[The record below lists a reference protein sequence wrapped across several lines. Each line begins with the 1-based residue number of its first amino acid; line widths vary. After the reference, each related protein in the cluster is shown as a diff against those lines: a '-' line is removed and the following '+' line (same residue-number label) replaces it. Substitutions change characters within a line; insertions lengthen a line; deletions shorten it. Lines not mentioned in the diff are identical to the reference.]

1 MTSVSRNILFVSQDY
16 TFTSDFI
23 TMLESDI
30 RIIDW
35 KIEKNVKAQKISLDF
50 GWELIYFYT
59 CSDEA
64 FSDLFQNKILES
76 LLDRITWKNAY
87 KDFSRW
93 LEVVNAFLEGWRKES
108 KSFDLTALIGLYD
121 GRAFHFSTIWSASV
135 LLWNLRGNIIEVSD
149 KDDTPKNF
157 HFISSGDIGEGE
169 TLILS
174 NTRLLSILSKDD
186 IEDGLGT
193 KYIQSCGENIE
204 HILHLEKIEET
215 IVCISFRLSGLN
227 EKKQQSQFLQ
237 NISYSFYKCLDNDMV
252 KKILWYLFHIR
263 DSILRKQK
271 HTVQIIF
278 WLWML
283 LSIIVLYIFIS
294 SLFSLASKTQDV
306 TILQDKLVEARDFLD
321 TASQNI
327 NNIDAY
333 EMYISEVEL
342 RVSELEEKNVFTEDV
357 EKLRTDM
364 IILEWQ
370 INGVQAFDTSWDT
383 IYHLFSE
390 ERDIVKLLRTNSGR
404 LYAVHPRSISWPIVW
419 TESAEN
425 FIYSA
430 LNASDSFIDAAVV
443 GNEIL
448 IQTAE
453 GKVISFGSN
462 NRFGVVNVTGQDTW
476 FRSPVIQSFNQNIY
490 TLSENT
496 RQIYMYRR
504 SWSNYL
510 EGAPYLTEEDVSSIE
525 GIRAIG
531 IDGGIYILKND
542 GLFLKLFRSPNY
554 RLESLTLNR
563 LPRNYM
569 SLVTSS
575 DIKIDMSASA
585 SFRYIYVLVWNRVF
599 VFEPNST
606 RPADTKS
613 LRFMGQIES
622 RWSNIEAFHV
632 VSDGDLFF
640 ADRKGVYRVRFD
652 IEDFGVVIR

>member
-1 MTSVSRNILFVSQDY
+1 
-16 TFTSDFI
+16 
-23 TMLESDI
+23 MLESDI
-30 RIIDW
+30 RIIEW
-35 KIEKNVKAQKISLDF
+35 KHQKNVKAQKISLDF
-50 GWELIYFYT
+50 GGELIYFYT
-59 CSDEA
+59 CADEA

-76 LLDRITWKNAY
+76 LLDKIHWKNAY

-93 LEVVNAFLEGWRKES
+93 LEAINAFLESWGTES
-108 KSFDLTALIGLYD
+108 KNLELTALIGLYD
-121 GRAFHFSTIWSASV
+121 GRAFHFSSVWNTSV

-149 KDDTPKNF
+149 KDDNPKNF

-174 NTRLLSILSKDD
+174 NIRLLSILSKDD

-204 HILHLEKIEET
+204 HIIHLEKVEET
-215 IVCISFRLSGLN
+215 VVCISFRLGVIQL
-227 EKKQQSQFLQ
+227 EDKKSQILQ
-237 NISYSFYKCLDNDMV
+237 NISYIFYKSLDNDV
-252 KKILWYLFHIR
+252 IKKILGYLFHIR
-263 DSILRKQK
+263 DTILRKQK

-294 SLFSLASKTQDV
+294 SIFSLASKTQDV
-306 TILQDKLVEARDFLD
+306 TVLQDTLIEARDFLD

-333 EMYISEVEL
+333 EMYMSEVEL
-342 RVSELEEKNVFTEDV
+342 RLSELEEKNVFVEDV
-357 EKLRTDM
+357 EKLRADM

-370 INGVQAFDTSWDT
+370 VNGVQSFDTSWDLV
-383 IYHLFSE
+383 YHIFSE
-390 ERDIVKLLRTNSGR
+390 EREVVKLLRTDSGR
-404 LYAVHPRSISWPIVW
+404 LYAVHPRSISWPIIW
-419 TESAEN
+419 AESTEN
-425 FIYSA
+425 FVYNA
-430 LNASDSFIDAAVV
+430 LSASDSFIDAATV

-462 NRFGVVNVTGQDTW
+462 NRFNVVNVTGQDTW
-476 FRSPVIQSFNQNIY
+476 FRSPLIQSFNQNIY

-496 RQIYMYRR
+496 RQLYMHRR
-504 SWSNYL
+504 SWANYL
-510 EGAPYLTEEDVSSIE
+510 EGTPYLTEEDVASIE
-525 GIRAIG
+525 GIRALG

-563 LPRNYM
+563 LPRNYI
-569 SLVTSS
+569 SLVTNP
-575 DIKIDMSASA
+575 DIKVDMSASA
-585 SFRYIYVLVWNRVF
+585 SYRYVYVLVWSRVF
-599 VFEPNST
+599 VFEPNSS
-606 RPADTKS
+606 RPSDTKS

-622 RWSNIEAFHV
+622 RWGDIEAFHV
-632 VSDGDLFF
+632 VSDGDVFF
-640 ADRKGVYRVRFD
+640 ADRKGIYRVRFD
-652 IEDFGVVIR
+652 IEDFWVVIR